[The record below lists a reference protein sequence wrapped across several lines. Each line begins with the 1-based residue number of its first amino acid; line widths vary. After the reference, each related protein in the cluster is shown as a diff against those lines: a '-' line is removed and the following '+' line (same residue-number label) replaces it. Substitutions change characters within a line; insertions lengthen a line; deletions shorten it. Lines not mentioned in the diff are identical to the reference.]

1 MPYWGIMPVFK
12 FFGGNLLRLA
22 NRGSWLE
29 ARARRLIFIYEAS
42 NLLKRIELTSKGVVL
57 GYAIFEILLLITT

>member
-1 MPYWGIMPVFK
+1 MFVTVDAIPPFPYP
-12 FFGGNLLRLA
+12 L
-22 NRGSWLE
+22 S
-29 ARARRLIFIYEAS
+29 IFIYEAS